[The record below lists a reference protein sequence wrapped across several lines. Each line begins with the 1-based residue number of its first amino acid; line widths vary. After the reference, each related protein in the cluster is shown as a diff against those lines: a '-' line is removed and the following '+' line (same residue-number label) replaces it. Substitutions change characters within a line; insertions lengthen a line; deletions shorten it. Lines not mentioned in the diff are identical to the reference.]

1 MAECNV
7 SRGAV
12 MHLLESGLLRLIE
25 SFGVSLRAHR
35 MDGSILR
42 FALAAACALVVAC
55 GPALAQGPFRQEL
68 IQAGAKMFAQRCAI
82 CHGQKMQNP
91 DTDLGAF
98 DLREFPRDE
107 HDRFVHSVTNGK
119 NAMPA
124 WGALISPADIEAL
137 WAYICAGEK

>member
-1 MAECNV
+1 
-7 SRGAV
+7 
-12 MHLLESGLLRLIE
+12 MHILESGLSRLIE
-25 SFGVSLRAHR
+25 GFGASLRAHR
-35 MDGSILR
+35 MEGGILR
-42 FALAAACALVVAC
+42 FALFAALALGIAC
-55 GPALAQGPFRQEL
+55 GPVAAQGSFPQEK
-68 IQAGAKMFAQRCAI
+68 IQGGAKTYAQRCAI

-107 HDRFVHSVTNGK
+107 HDRFVRSVTSGK

-124 WGALISPADIEAL
+124 WGALISPAEIEAI